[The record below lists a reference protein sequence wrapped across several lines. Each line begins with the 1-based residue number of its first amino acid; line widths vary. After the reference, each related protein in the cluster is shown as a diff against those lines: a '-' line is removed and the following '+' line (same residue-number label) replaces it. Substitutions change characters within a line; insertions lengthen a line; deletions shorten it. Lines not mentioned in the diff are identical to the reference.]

1 MHSVSAPLLSLLA
14 TVLLSLTVPTY
25 AGPQLVRSGGSANN
39 GIPLKANAKN
49 PVCKPWY
56 DVRDAIMGELYH
68 GRCGDLARASVRLAF
83 HDAGPFSLALQAKGL
98 PNGAADGSML
108 TDGDEVK
115 RGENSGLGP
124 IVEALTPL
132 PARFNVG
139 PGDVLHLAGVLGV
152 LACPGGPQI
161 KTLVGRPLP
170 KNIAPDN
177 LLPNPNSPVKVLT
190 DRFADMGFSIRE
202 MMALMGAHST
212 AKQRFVNPS
221 VAGETLDSTPDVWD
235 VRFYSE
241 TQQATAAPG
250 MLIFLDTR
258 SNQMLTALRDS
269 GTFRLNSDVN
279 FSHNATTQQDYNRF
293 VGKQS
298 DWGREYA
305 DAHLKMS
312 LLGINQK
319 GLTDCTEILP
329 LSIDLTNLA
338 VSSGSGKQP
347 TDPTIDPAKLEAA
360 IQQFRSLWL

>member
-1 MHSVSAPLLSLLA
+1 MHSVSSLSLLV
-14 TVLLSLTVPTY
+14 TVFLGAVVPTY
-25 AGPQLVRSGGSANN
+25 ASPSMARSSGSSNN
-39 GIPLKANAKN
+39 VIPTKANAKN
-49 PVCKPWY
+49 AVCKPWY
-56 DVRDAIMGELYH
+56 DVRDAIMGELFG

-83 HDAGPFSLALQAKGL
+83 HDAGPFSLDLQRKGL

-108 TDGDEVK
+108 TDSNEVK

-124 IVEALTPL
+124 IVAALTPL

-161 KTLVGRPLP
+161 RTYVGRALP
-170 KNIAPDN
+170 RNIAPDN

-212 AKQRFVNPS
+212 AKQRFVNTAL
-221 VAGETLDSTPDVWD
+221 VGETLDSTPDIWD

-241 TQQATAAPG
+241 TQQATAAP
-250 MLIFLDTR
+250 
-258 SNQMLTALRDS
+258 

-293 VGKQS
+293 VGAGKQN

-312 LLGINQK
+312 LLGIDQK
-319 GLTDCTEILP
+319 GLTDCSEILP
-329 LSIDLTNLA
+329 QSIDITNLA
-338 VSSGSGKQP
+338 ASSGSGKQA
-347 TDPTIDPAKLEAA
+347 TNPTIDPAKLEAA
-360 IQQFRSLWL
+360 IQTYRSIWLK

>member
-1 MHSVSAPLLSLLA
+1 MA
-14 TVLLSLTVPTY
+14 
-25 AGPQLVRSGGSANN
+25 RSGGSGNSV
-39 GIPLKANAKN
+39 IPTKANAKN
-49 PVCKPWY
+49 AVCKPWY
-56 DVRDAIMGELYH
+56 DVRDAIMGDLYKGMFQH
-68 GRCGDLARASVRLAF
+68 SHSNASLTIKPGRCGDLARASVRLAF
-83 HDAGPFSLALQAKGL
+83 HDAGPFSLDLQRKGL

-108 TDGDEVK
+108 TDSNEVK

-124 IVEALTPL
+124 IVAALTPL
-132 PARFNVG
+132 PAQFNVG

-161 KTLVGRPLP
+161 KTYVGRALP

-212 AKQRFVNPS
+212 AKQRFVVPAL
-221 VAGETLDSTPDVWD
+221 AGETLDSTPDIWD

-250 MLIFLDTR
+250 IR
-258 SNQMLTALRDS
+258 CHYMLTALRDP

-312 LLGINQK
+312 LLGIDQRS
-319 GLTDCTEILP
+319 LTDCSEILP
-329 LSIDLTNLA
+329 
-338 VSSGSGKQP
+338 
-347 TDPTIDPAKLEAA
+347 
-360 IQQFRSLWL
+360 

>member
-1 MHSVSAPLLSLLA
+1 MHSVTAPLLSLL
-14 TVLLSLTVPTY
+14 LLASTVPTY
-25 AGPQLVRSGGSANN
+25 AGPQLVRSGGSTNN

-83 HDAGPFSLALQAKGL
+83 HDAGPFSSALQAKGL

-108 TDGDEVK
+108 TDVNEVK
-115 RGENSGLGP
+115 RTENSGLGP
-124 IVEALTPL
+124 IVAALTPL

-170 KNIAPDN
+170 KNLAPDN

-221 VAGETLDSTPDVWD
+221 LAGETLDSTPEIWD

-241 TQQATAAPG
+241 TQQATAAP
-250 MLIFLDTR
+250 
-258 SNQMLTALRDS
+258 

-312 LLGINQK
+312 LLGINQN
-319 GLTDCTEILP
+319 GLTDCSEILP
-329 LSIDLTNLA
+329 LSIDITTLTA
-338 VSSGSGKQP
+338 SSGSGKQP

-360 IQQFRSLWL
+360 IQQYRSLWL